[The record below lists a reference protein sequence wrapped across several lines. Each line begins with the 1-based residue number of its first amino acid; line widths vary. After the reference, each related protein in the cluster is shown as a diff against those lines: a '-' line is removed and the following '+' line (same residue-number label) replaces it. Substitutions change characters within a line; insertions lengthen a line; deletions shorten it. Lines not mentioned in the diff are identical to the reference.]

1 MSTLIITPESN
12 TKGKKDYT
20 GAFLPE
26 SKAFGRTDR
35 IRASTVTF
43 DNTLP
48 FEKRRKQ
55 LFERV
60 AAAWEE
66 HGGVFSRIAIFSHG
80 WSTGIQPGVDTR
92 SIKKFVELLEPML
105 DTDASILL
113 YCCSTGSDPQDDS
126 QEAPGAPTSAEQE
139 QNLGDGSFADTLRD
153 ELCKAGIVD
162 CVVMAHRTAGH
173 TTMNP
178 HVIFFSGDGSNIGG
192 FGGVMPVTKRH
203 GKLWKT
209 WIKELKTDFR
219 FKMPFMRVSEI
230 HEHLERK
237 TNARR

>member
-26 SKAFGRTDR
+26 SKAFAKSLNGES
-35 IRASTVTF
+35 IIVTF

-55 LFERV
+55 LFDRITT
-60 AAAWEE
+60 AAEGR
-66 HGGVFSRIAIFSHG
+66 GGCFSTVAIFSHG
-80 WSTGIQPGVDTR
+80 WSTGIQPGVDLK
-92 SIKKFVELLEPML
+92 SIKKFVELVEPMVWPQ
-105 DTDASILL
+105 ASFLL
-113 YCCSTGSDPQDDS
+113 YCCSTGSDPQDDKE
-126 QEAPGAPTSAEQE
+126 EAPGTSDPTLDG
-139 QNLGDGSFADTLRD
+139 NLGDGSFADVLRD
-153 ELCKAGIVD
+153 ELCKAGATD
-162 CVVMAHRTAGH
+162 CAVMAHRTAGH

-178 HVIFFSGDGSNIGG
+178 HVIFFRGEGSTVGG
-192 FGGVMPVTKRH
+192 MGGVMPVTKKH
-203 GKLWKT
+203 GKLWNT
-209 WIKELKTDFR
+209 WIKELKTSFR
-219 FKMPFMRVSEI
+219 FEMPFMIISQI